1 MVYGYGRSLDVAIN
15 REYDSSC
22 IPNSFLKKAL
32 SMYDTHF
39 LKLELFDDDD
49 DDDDFSQQEVG

>member
-1 MVYGYGRSLDVAIN
+1 MTHLVFQIH
-15 REYDSSC
+15 
-22 IPNSFLKKAL
+22 FLKKAL

>member
-1 MVYGYGRSLDVAIN
+1 MVYGYGRLLNVVIT

-22 IPNSFLKKAL
+22 IPNSFLKKHYL
-32 SMYDTHF
+32 CMIHIF
-39 LKLELFDDDD
+39 KDDD